1 MTITHA
7 LQAIRC
13 VCPLT
18 GMLFLVGFISVGC
31 SQDAH
36 TTATEPL
43 DTIRKVHGLP
53 GLIAGHFT
61 LGGDL
66 ELKVSGV
73 RKSGSREALQEDDPM
88 HLGSCTKSMTAVL
101 IGLLVDE
108 GKLRWESTLAEVFV
122 DDETVK
128 SSAWADTTVAQLLHH
143 VSGAVANPPWTTF
156 NDPNIPV
163 TQQRR
168 QVLHWMMKQP
178 RTADSVGQF
187 TYSNLGYMV
196 LGHIIEEVRQ
206 QSWEEEIQQR
216 LFDPLGIQS
225 AGFGPPSL
233 SKGPD
238 VPWGHANL
246 VGVMLATELDNPPVL
261 GPAGTTHM
269 SMKDW
274 VKYLRVH
281 LVSDA
286 EGAGTSDADAIPIP
300 IRRETLRFLH
310 TPGPKEGYAGGWIVS
325 ERPWAGGRI
334 LTHNGSNTVWYCVV
348 FLAPEQK
355 RGILSAS
362 NYGLGA
368 AKACDEALQ
377 WMLQLHPAPAT
388 P

>member
-1 MTITHA
+1 MTIT
-7 LQAIRC
+7 QAMHSTRY
-13 VCPLT
+13 VFPLT
-18 GMLFLVGFISVGC
+18 GILFLVGCISVGC
-31 SQDAH
+31 SQDAN
-36 TTATEPL
+36 TSSTEQL
-43 DTIRKVHGLP
+43 DTIRKHHGLP

-61 LGGDL
+61 LDGDL
-66 ELKVSGV
+66 ELEVSGV

-108 GKLRWESTLAEVFV
+108 GKLRWDSTLAEVFD

-128 SSAWADTTVAQLLHH
+128 SSAWADTTVSQLLHH
-143 VSGAVANPPWTTF
+143 VSGAVTSTPWTTF
-156 NDPNIPV
+156 NDPSIPV

-168 QVLHWMMKQP
+168 RVLHWMMKQP
-178 RTADSVGQF
+178 RNAASVGQF

-196 LGHIIEEVRQ
+196 LGHIVEEIRQ

-216 LFDPLGIQS
+216 LFDPLDIKS

-238 VPWGHANL
+238 VPWGHTNL
-246 VGVMLATELDNPPVL
+246 AGVTLATELDNPPVL

-274 VKYLRVH
+274 VKYLRLH

-286 EGAGTSDADAIPIP
+286 EGADASDADALPIP

-355 RGILSAS
+355 RGIFSAS
-362 NYGLGA
+362 NYGLGS

-377 WMLQLHPAPAT
+377 SMLRTHPAPGK